1 MDTDELVDNASGQLK
16 SVLESLTGLRDEV
29 LDSSRSLE
37 ERLESYQDI
46 IASEVGDTILSR
58 MRNLERNAGLKQLYI
73 KFEGSN
79 PSGSQKDRIAF
90 AQVDDA
96 MRRGYKKIVFAT
108 CGNYGVAIAFA
119 ASLAGI
125 ECKIYIPET
134 YHTKRETE
142 ILKFGVQIVRRGK
155 DYEES
160 VYLSSREAVEFDC
173 YDANP
178 GGVNTNLQIKAYAEI
193 SYEIYDELRD
203 APAIVAV
210 PVSNGTTLTGIYRGF
225 VSLYRRGKT
234 SRIPRIIAGSSS
246 KKNPIIVSFKRG
258 LDVCEDLDPATVKE
272 SVVNE
277 PLINWHSIDG
287 NMALSALKESQGW
300 ASDVSDKSMMKYAS
314 LLKNQEG
321 LSVLPASTAGLIA
334 LVKYNEM
341 QSLPGDRYVAVIT
354 GRK

>member
-142 ILKFGVQIVRRGK
+142 ILKFGAQIVRRGK

-178 GGVNTNLQIKAYAEI
+178 GE
-193 SYEIYDELRD
+193 
-203 APAIVAV
+203 
-210 PVSNGTTLTGIYRGF
+210 
-225 VSLYRRGKT
+225 
-234 SRIPRIIAGSSS
+234 
-246 KKNPIIVSFKRG
+246 
-258 LDVCEDLDPATVKE
+258 
-272 SVVNE
+272 
-277 PLINWHSIDG
+277 
-287 NMALSALKESQGW
+287 
-300 ASDVSDKSMMKYAS
+300 
-314 LLKNQEG
+314 
-321 LSVLPASTAGLIA
+321 
-334 LVKYNEM
+334 
-341 QSLPGDRYVAVIT
+341 
-354 GRK
+354 